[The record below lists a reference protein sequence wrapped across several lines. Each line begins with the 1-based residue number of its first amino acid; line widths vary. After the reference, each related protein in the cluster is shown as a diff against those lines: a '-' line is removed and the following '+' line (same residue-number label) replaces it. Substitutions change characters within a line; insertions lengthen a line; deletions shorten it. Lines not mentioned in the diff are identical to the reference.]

1 MKEWILKNLLK
12 DTGCVNRVVLRKF
25 EKLHPEEYEKFK
37 KLYGETADEKIYCVL
52 NDITEDLMCKN
63 CGEHKR
69 KFKDVKAGY
78 KDTCSSEK
86 CLKEY
91 TVKKIK
97 QTNLDR
103 YGTTS
108 PLNNEV
114 FRENGRQR
122 LLREYGADNCMKI
135 PEMKEKY
142 KQSIREKYGV
152 DWISKSDS
160 YKKKYKQTC
169 MERYGKTST
178 LAVDEFREK
187 GRQNYLEKH
196 GYEYVSQNP
205 EVQKKIRETCLDRY
219 GVDWTSKSDQ
229 CKNNVKKTCLDRYGE
244 SSPFKVEEFKKK
256 GYIKL
261 KKARY
266 DLFKQQLKY
275 KQLELLSSKDEYINN
290 DSYLYKCL
298 ICNKEFESTGSN
310 IQHVTCECQ
319 KSKSYKEY
327 DIYKWLKSI
336 NIEVIQSDRK
346 QIYPLEIDLYL
357 PEYKLGIE
365 FDGLYWHS
373 ELFKDSKYHLDKTIK
388 CAEKGIQLIHIF
400 ENEWHNQSEIVKS
413 IILSKLGRY
422 DRKIYARQCEIR
434 EVSELDYEYFMELNH
449 IQGYSVAKY
458 RYGLYYNDELVHV
471 CSFGQSRFKKD
482 EIELIRSCS
491 LINTQVVGGFDKLVK
506 YFVDKY
512 KPENLISYVDRRYFD
527 GHGYREWTLVGE
539 TKPNYWYVNDKNTD
553 RVLENR
559 MMYQKH
565 KLSEILEIFDESKTE
580 YENMVMNGYV
590 RIWDCGSFKFRYY
603 LRMEQMDKF

>member
-114 FRENGRQR
+114 FREKGRQR

-187 GRQNYLEKH
+187 LFR
-196 GYEYVSQNP
+196 
-205 EVQKKIRETCLDRY
+205 
-219 GVDWTSKSDQ
+219 
-229 CKNNVKKTCLDRYGE
+229 KT
-244 SSPFKVEEFKKK
+244 
-256 GYIKL
+256 
-261 KKARY
+261 
-266 DLFKQQLKY
+266 
-275 KQLELLSSKDEYINN
+275 
-290 DSYLYKCL
+290 
-298 ICNKEFESTGSN
+298 
-310 IQHVTCECQ
+310 
-319 KSKSYKEY
+319 
-327 DIYKWLKSI
+327 
-336 NIEVIQSDRK
+336 
-346 QIYPLEIDLYL
+346 
-357 PEYKLGIE
+357 
-365 FDGLYWHS
+365 
-373 ELFKDSKYHLDKTIK
+373 
-388 CAEKGIQLIHIF
+388 
-400 ENEWHNQSEIVKS
+400 
-413 IILSKLGRY
+413 
-422 DRKIYARQCEIR
+422 
-434 EVSELDYEYFMELNH
+434 
-449 IQGYSVAKY
+449 
-458 RYGLYYNDELVHV
+458 
-471 CSFGQSRFKKD
+471 
-482 EIELIRSCS
+482 
-491 LINTQVVGGFDKLVK
+491 
-506 YFVDKY
+506 
-512 KPENLISYVDRRYFD
+512 
-527 GHGYREWTLVGE
+527 
-539 TKPNYWYVNDKNTD
+539 
-553 RVLENR
+553 
-559 MMYQKH
+559 
-565 KLSEILEIFDESKTE
+565 
-580 YENMVMNGYV
+580 
-590 RIWDCGSFKFRYY
+590 RI
-603 LRMEQMDKF
+603 